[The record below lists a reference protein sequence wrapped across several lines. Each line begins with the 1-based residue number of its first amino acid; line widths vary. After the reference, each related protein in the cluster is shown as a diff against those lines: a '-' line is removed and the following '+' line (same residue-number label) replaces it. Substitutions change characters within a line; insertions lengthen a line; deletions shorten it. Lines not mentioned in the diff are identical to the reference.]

1 MVVILTNQI
10 TTSLSS
16 GPAIQADL
24 VSPADDLSLSEVL
37 VPNGMKTLKE
47 LSSELR
53 SPQRS
58 EAVGASISGKRDS
71 GCVTAALGNTWSHSV
86 NTRLILQYHDLPK
99 RQLLIAKSP
108 VAPFSAFFYTIEKSG
123 LVLQGLF
130 HMYLYRHIFQLRP
143 VLEIHYCLQHS
154 GAWEGRNAAE
164 LKVPNGNTEGLT

>member
-1 MVVILTNQI
+1 MKLFRIVILTNQI

-24 VSPADDLSLSEVL
+24 VSPADDLSLSE
-37 VPNGMKTLKE
+37 
-47 LSSELR
+47 
-53 SPQRS
+53 
-58 EAVGASISGKRDS
+58 GASISGKRDS

-123 LVLQGLF
+123 LVLQDGKGQRNL
-130 HMYLYRHIFQLRP
+130 I
-143 VLEIHYCLQHS
+143 
-154 GAWEGRNAAE
+154 WEGTNPALQPIRVRSTA
-164 LKVPNGNTEGLT
+164 LKDTLPSTTGETSSNTSNV